1 MQQANLDK
9 KKTTMLNKLHEFKID
24 ADKRICRICKEQRQV
39 GITDLI
45 NPKTKQ
51 ITGAM
56 LSLQCYECYAA
67 QENILII
74 TYLQPSEQ
82 SLVLTE
88 S

>member
-1 MQQANLDK
+1 MP
-9 KKTTMLNKLHEFKID
+9 NKLHEFKID
-24 ADKRICRICKEQRQV
+24 ADKRICRICNEQRQV
-39 GITDLI
+39 GITDMI

-56 LSLQCYECYAA
+56 LSLQCYECYAP
-67 QENILII
+67 QDNILII

-82 SLVLTE
+82 SPVLTE